1 MTSQSV
7 KQTIAIQILPNI
19 SRSKYNLTMKFVS
32 YQDITR
38 DTFLLKNHT
47 QNMTEELL
55 LNLFLKIK
63 TEYISGS
70 VSSSFIQFAFI
81 ACQIDGY

>member
-1 MTSQSV
+1 
-7 KQTIAIQILPNI
+7 
-19 SRSKYNLTMKFVS
+19 
-32 YQDITR
+32 
-38 DTFLLKNHT
+38 
-47 QNMTEELL
+47 MTEDLL

-81 ACQIDGY
+81 ACQIDGYRNILKLSCRPLAFTLQKLFKETKRGLELASLLRLLYF